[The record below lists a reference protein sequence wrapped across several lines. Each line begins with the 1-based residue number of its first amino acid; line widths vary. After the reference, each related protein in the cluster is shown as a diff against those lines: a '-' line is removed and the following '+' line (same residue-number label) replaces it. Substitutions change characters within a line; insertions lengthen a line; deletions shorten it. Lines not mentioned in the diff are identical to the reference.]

1 MRPLLAMLA
10 AVNPAAVAVVLWPRE
25 RAAAVATAAAVTWGL
40 VLAAAGFSEPLLD
53 ALDVSAAT
61 FRIAT
66 GVVVGLAGARWLVFG
81 ASPVEVDTRPGTWR
95 RIGVPLLIPALVSPQ
110 LAMVAI
116 STGADDGTLV
126 AAWTAA
132 PRSCSHGSRRRSPS
146 DAALGGWSRCAS
158 SVRSAFSSPSPW
170 WWTASSRC
178 EPRSSREQVI

>member
-1 MRPLLAMLA
+1 MLA
-10 AVNPAAVAVVLWPRE
+10 AVNPAAVALALWPRE

-40 VLAAAGFSEPLLD
+40 VLGAAGFSEPLLD

-81 ASPVEVDTRPGTWR
+81 ASPVDVDTRPGTWK

-116 STGADDGTLV
+116 STGADDGMLV
-126 AAWTAA
+126 AASTAA
-132 PRSCSHGSRRRSPS
+132 PALLLAWIAATVTKRRRLGWLV
-146 DAALGGWSRCAS
+146 AARFLGALGILVAFALVVDGVK
-158 SVRSAFSSPSPW
+158 SV
-170 WWTASSRC
+170 
-178 EPRSSREQVI
+178 